1 MRRAGIDMPL
11 MVLNPVTNHYREL
24 FECHLEPAVF
34 SIDELRRLSAES
46 RDAGMLHY
54 PVHIKL
60 DTGMHRVGFTEEM
73 LDMLADELKDN
84 NAIAV
89 RSVFS
94 HLATAD
100 CTDMDDATNA
110 QLESFDRLSASLEKK
125 IGGTFAPR
133 ACCVSPATDN
143 MKWHASA

>member
-1 MRRAGIDMPL
+1 
-11 MVLNPVTNHYREL
+11 
-24 FECHLEPAVF
+24 
-34 SIDELRRLSAES
+34 
-46 RDAGMLHY
+46 MLHY

-110 QLESFDRLSASLEKK
+110 QLESFDRLSASRAISL
-125 IGGTFAPR
+125 TPR

>member
-1 MRRAGIDMPL
+1 
-11 MVLNPVTNHYREL
+11 
-24 FECHLEPAVF
+24 
-34 SIDELRRLSAES
+34 
-46 RDAGMLHY
+46 MLHY

-125 IGGTFAPR
+125 SAAPSRAISLTPR